1 MRRSARARCAS
12 CAIYPFE
19 ARRKAT
25 PTQDTVHLR
34 GHYRLTP
41 ALDGP
46 ALKQRASV
54 LPASRH
60 GRGRRLSAKVHV
72 AKVVSHAAG
81 IVSTVDAV
89 AEAELAV
96 LVVAETLIR

>member
-1 MRRSARARCAS
+1 MRVVRLVLS
-12 CAIYPFE
+12 IVLKQDDE
-19 ARRKAT
+19 KRRRHKI
-25 PTQDTVHLR
+25 HLR